1 MPLRPLAR
9 GALVT
14 VSPSSTLAEV
24 ARLMDTQGVDVAV
37 VAERKRPV
45 GVVTTHDIVVR
56 GVARRFPADARI
68 DAVMTDEVVTL
79 PSEADLRQAADA
91 LRDRGVAHLVL
102 MDGGVPVAVLT
113 REDLVVELAG
123 VTGTTDP
130 PDSAANGDL
139 RP

>member
-24 ARLMDTQGVDVAV
+24 ARLMDTRGVDVAV

-56 GVARRFPADARI
+56 GVAHRFPADARI
-68 DAVMTDEVVTL
+68 DTVMTDEVITL
-79 PSEADLRQAADA
+79 PSGADRREAAHA
-91 LRDRGVAHLVL
+91 LRDHGVAHLVL

-113 REDLVVELAG
+113 REDLVVELAAELAG
-123 VTGTTDP
+123 VTRTTDP
-130 PDSAANGDL
+130 PSLG
-139 RP
+139 